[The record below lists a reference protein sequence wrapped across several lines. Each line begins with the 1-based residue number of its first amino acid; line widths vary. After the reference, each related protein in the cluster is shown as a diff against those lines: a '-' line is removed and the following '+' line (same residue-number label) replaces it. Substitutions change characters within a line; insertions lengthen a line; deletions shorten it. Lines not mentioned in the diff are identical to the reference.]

1 MKDDRLE
8 KQFAEYFE
16 NVNTPCNITADAKK
30 YVKPKNAYKP
40 TLVKFLCAAA
50 SFALVLTVSL
60 TVFFNVRFSPSD
72 NLAPEGGRISY
83 YEETELSYIQTDV
96 YGVSKIDHSL
106 NFIKNLAYGG
116 ANVKDCEV
124 GYRDGNLAIVKTEIS
139 MLHSL
144 SRYDAEIFVEFT
156 DVNSVYSPLKDYRE
170 GTVGKYRDVDYYL
183 TRETSE
189 NGEPVNKLHF
199 VYGGTK
205 YYFRVASADENS
217 YIKCLEMIIK

>member
-1 MKDDRLE
+1 
-8 KQFAEYFE
+8 
-16 NVNTPCNITADAKK
+16 
-30 YVKPKNAYKP
+30 
-40 TLVKFLCAAA
+40 
-50 SFALVLTVSL
+50 
-60 TVFFNVRFSPSD
+60 
-72 NLAPEGGRISY
+72 
-83 YEETELSYIQTDV
+83 
-96 YGVSKIDHSL
+96 
-106 NFIKNLAYGG
+106 
-116 ANVKDCEV
+116 
-124 GYRDGNLAIVKTEIS
+124 